1 MAGHIE
7 GLRQAEIP
15 KMVHVRQTFR
25 QDRVGDLAA
34 AVEAEMTTLFPKQQR
49 RHLLAGKKIGVT
61 VGSRGIT
68 AIGSITKLVVS
79 FLKEAGALPFIFPAM
94 GSHGGGTAEGQT
106 EMIAGYSLRVSLRLA
121 VSLAVSL

>member
-15 KMVHVRQTFR
+15 NMVHVRQTFR
-25 QDRVGDLAA
+25 QDRVADLPA
-34 AVEAEMTTLFPKQQR
+34 AVAAEMATLFPKQQR

-68 AIGSITKLVVS
+68 AIDAITKLVVS
-79 FLKEAGALPFIFPAM
+79 FLKEAGAVPFIFPAM

-106 EMIAGYSLRVSLRLA
+106 EMIAGYSLSL
-121 VSLAVSL
+121 SLPPSLPLSLS